1 MPLHVSL
8 LGAQAITE
16 DATGAVRTRS
26 SRTVALVAYL
36 ALHAGSP
43 QTRQRIAGLFWPDS
57 TDGQALT
64 NLRRE
69 LHHLRRTLGDEP
81 CLEVTAKDLC
91 WRNTSTTR
99 VDVRTFEVER
109 RAALAA
115 GDAEAALRH
124 AEAAL
129 AQYGG
134 DLLPGLYDD
143 WLLDARAELQAQCVE
158 LCALVC
164 ETRAA
169 RGDLPGALEAARRR
183 VRLAPLDQAGY
194 RALMEVQAD
203 LGDRA
208 GAVSTYHRCDPSW
221 SATWAWSRTTP
232 PARRCG
238 GS

>member
-8 LGAQAITE
+8 LGAQSITE

-26 SRTVALVAYL
+26 SRTVALVAFL
-36 ALHAGSP
+36 VLHAGSP

-91 WRNTSTTR
+91 WRDTATTR

-115 GDAEAALRH
+115 DDAESALRH

-129 AQYGG
+129 AEYGG

-143 WLLDARAELQAQCVE
+143 WLLDARAELAGPGVE

-164 ETRAA
+164 GTRARPRRPA
-169 RGDLPGALEAARRR
+169 RGGGGGPPSGPAAHRWRR
-183 VRLAPLDQAGY
+183 
-194 RALMEVQAD
+194 
-203 LGDRA
+203 
-208 GAVSTYHRCDPSW
+208 
-221 SATWAWSRTTP
+221 SATAP
-232 PARRCG
+232 
-238 GS
+238 

>member
-8 LGAQAITE
+8 LGAQSITE

-91 WRNTSTTR
+91 WRDTATTR

-115 GDAEAALRH
+115 DDAETALRH

-129 AQYGG
+129 AEYGG

-143 WLLDARAELQAQCVE
+143 WLLDARAELQAQCRGAVRPG
-158 LCALVC
+158 LRDAGR
-164 ETRAA
+164 RAA
-169 RGDLPGALEAARRR
+169 TCPGRWRRPAVGSGWHRWRRR
-183 VRLAPLDQAGY
+183 GTAP
-194 RALMEVQAD
+194 
-203 LGDRA
+203 
-208 GAVSTYHRCDPSW
+208 
-221 SATWAWSRTTP
+221 
-232 PARRCG
+232 
-238 GS
+238 